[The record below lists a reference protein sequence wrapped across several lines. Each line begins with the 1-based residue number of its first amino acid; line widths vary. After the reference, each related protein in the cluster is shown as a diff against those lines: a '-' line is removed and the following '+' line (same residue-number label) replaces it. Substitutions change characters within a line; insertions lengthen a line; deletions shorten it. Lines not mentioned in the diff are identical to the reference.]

1 MRLPTS
7 PFSSMIVTVPI
18 DRSIAK
24 ANDDASGSSVTSPPN
39 LRANAAQSHTWA
51 TVTHGLSQARA
62 VAGKGAVRV
71 LVVGIRAHPV
81 LDVEPRVVVAGDVVP
96 VACVLEE
103 ARDE

>member
-7 PFSSMIVTVPI
+7 PFSSMIDTVPI

-24 ANDDASGSSVTSPPN
+24 ANDDAAGSSVTSPPN
-39 LRANAAQSHTWA
+39 LHARCSATHTA
-51 TVTHGLSQARA
+51 DRKHRELLGM
-62 VAGKGAVRV
+62 GGVRV
-71 LVVGIRAHPV
+71 LVVRVRAHPV
-81 LDVEPRVVVAGDVVP
+81 GDIEPRVVVAGDVVP